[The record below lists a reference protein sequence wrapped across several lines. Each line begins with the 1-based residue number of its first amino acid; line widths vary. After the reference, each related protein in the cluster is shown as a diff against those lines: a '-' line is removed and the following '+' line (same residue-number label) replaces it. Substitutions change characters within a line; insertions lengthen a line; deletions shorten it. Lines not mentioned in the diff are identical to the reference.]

1 MSAYAV
7 NRRFE
12 SRVPVRWA
20 ASCQLGGRFAEGLV
34 RDISGGGVFFTPVR
48 TDTSH
53 EEDKAPAQLAFLEP
67 GDTIVL
73 TYRPDWR
80 EDPVMVLATVRWV
93 GFSHDNE
100 VTGAGLKF
108 END

>member
-48 TDTSH
+48 AEGEGEGEPSADG
-53 EEDKAPAQLAFLEP
+53 LAFLQP

-73 TYRPDWR
+73 TYRPEWR
-80 EDPVMVLATVRWV
+80 SDPIMVLATVRWV

-108 END
+108 EHE

>member
-1 MSAYAV
+1 MSAYVV

-20 ASCQLGGRFAEGLV
+20 ASCQIGGRFSEGLV

-48 TDTSH
+48 QDDAKEEEKAASH
-53 EEDKAPAQLAFLEP
+53 LSFLEP

-73 TYRPDWR
+73 TYRPEWR
-80 EDPVMVLATVRWV
+80 TDPLMVLATVRWV

-108 END
+108 EQD

>member
-20 ASCQLGGRFAEGLV
+20 ASCQLGGKLAEGLV
-34 RDISGGGVFFTPVR
+34 RDVSGGGVFFTPVKSDR
-48 TDTSH
+48 VDA
-53 EEDKAPAQLAFLEP
+53 DAKAEGQLAFLEP

-73 TYRPDWR
+73 TYRPEWR
-80 EDPVMVLATVRWV
+80 REPVMVLATVRWV

-108 END
+108 ERD